1 MGCRPSVTPTQRA
14 GHPTADSA
22 RYVSTTPPAMNQ
34 PTENTDPMNFASR
47 AVGHDMEQL
56 VRDAGALFAATAD
69 VADEK
74 VGEARQRLA
83 SALDRAREFYG
94 HMRDKALAGSNA
106 ADVAVHDNLYQAIGI
121 GIGAGIIIGYL
132 FANRCSCKRM

>member
-1 MGCRPSVTPTQRA
+1 
-14 GHPTADSA
+14 
-22 RYVSTTPPAMNQ
+22 MNQ
-34 PTENTDPMNFASR
+34 PTKNTDTMNFTSR

-94 HMRDKALAGSNA
+94 HLRDKALARSNP
-106 ADVAVHDNLYQAIGI
+106 ADVAAHDSLYQAIGI
-121 GIGAGIIIGYL
+121 GIGAGIGIGYP
-132 FANRCSCKRM
+132 FVNRCSCNRARNPGDHD